1 MEMENSVLA
10 AITRLFS
17 ATVFQQL
24 ATKGMSPLFARLIKE
39 IGPSRIDPTGSVSDA
54 FETAFAAIAQ
64 PGYRDEYFYKSAITR
79 KVLLGRHSL
88 RTAAMLTEVRVERC
102 KADAVILN
110 GTSTVYEIK
119 SDRDNLAR
127 LPEQLAS
134 YRRAFASVCVITS
147 DMHLKKVL
155 EIAPWDVGVSVL
167 KPRGSISTVREL
179 TDLPDRIMPSSLFDV
194 LRTQE
199 AVQVLNAIGVS
210 VPIVPNTERYGVV
223 KNAFEKQC
231 PTVLHAESVKV
242 LRKTRSQLSL
252 ERFTSRL
259 PQSLQ
264 AAGLSVQVRK
274 GDQFRLLGALE
285 TPVYDAANWV

>member
-231 PTVLHAESVKV
+231 PTVLHAESV
-242 LRKTRSQLSL
+242 
-252 ERFTSRL
+252 
-259 PQSLQ
+259 
-264 AAGLSVQVRK
+264 
-274 GDQFRLLGALE
+274 
-285 TPVYDAANWV
+285 